1 MFFSNWFK
9 RIKSPNESIE
19 PKDEH
24 VAEEIIEEAIS
35 KSQDDTFASGVFE
48 EKRTGSVT
56 QVQAPAIII
65 NPSEYDSADIIS
77 TFKYALL
84 KYGDNIC
91 READRL
97 KNIMSDLAPSLAREI
112 KLLNLLCKNGNIE
125 KAMYSS
131 KWDEADLYLWI
142 DNATNFL
149 VQEEFIDKKI
159 AYSFARKILM
169 GISGKEISDKY
180 LAELLEKEQ
189 AEAEALRK
197 KEAAKARAA
206 KAAETRR
213 KNAEAAKAKELEEIK
228 KRLAEEEAARKLA
241 ESRVAAEQAAREKER
256 KEAAL
261 KLDQEKKKR
270 EAAEDIE
277 RLIRN
282 LRTNTASGG
291 TAINYSER
299 ATAQTLFNK
308 YNGKIDGNV
317 IVVAEDWTGDFC
329 FVIDEIVR
337 KNGLKARGT
346 LYKDGDFYK
355 NYSYPADDFLFHMYD
370 GPSRNQINRI
380 HVRRDADPSAS
391 VVTKATA
398 VKKTTTRN
406 TATRNTTSSRL
417 KDGRTLKEFFENNGF
432 EVIDKRYNN
441 GCLWVVGDRKKL
453 DPYIEMARMKFGSS
467 CTGDFASGR
476 ATNYRMAWW
485 TKCSK

>member
-1 MFFSNWFK
+1 MSILDWFK
-9 RIKSPNESIE
+9 KRKAEDKPIEQKNYEISISSHNT
-19 PKDEH
+19 DELIH
-24 VAEEIIEEAIS
+24 ETFENSSVNDEIVIPPA
-35 KSQDDTFASGVFE
+35 
-48 EKRTGSVT
+48 VT
-56 QVQAPAIII
+56 ID
-65 NPSEYDSADIIS
+65 PSEYDAADIVS
-77 TFKYALL
+77 TFQYAML
-84 KYGDNIC
+84 KYGESISK
-91 READRL
+91 EPDRL
-97 KNIMSDLAPSLAREI
+97 KNIMSDLAPLLGREI
-112 KLLNLLCKNGNIE
+112 KLLNLLCKNGNIV
-125 KAMYSS
+125 KAMDSS
-131 KWDEADLYLWI
+131 KWADADLYLWI
-142 DNATNFL
+142 DNATNYL

-159 AYSFARKILM
+159 AYSFARKILI
-169 GISGKEISDKY
+169 GISGRAISDKY
-180 LAELLEKEQ
+180 IEELLAQEK
-189 AEAEALRK
+189 AETEELRK

-213 KNAEAAKAKELEEIK
+213 KNAEAAKAKELEEL
-228 KRLAEEEAARKLA
+228 KRKLEEEEKARKAA
-241 ESRVAAEQAAREKER
+241 EAKAAAEQTAREKER
-256 KEAAL
+256 KEAAQRIE
-261 KLDQEKKKR
+261 QEKKKR

-277 RLIRN
+277 RIIRQ
-282 LRTNTASGG
+282 LRTNTVSSGIS
-291 TAINYSER
+291 INYSER

-355 NYSYPADDFLFHMYD
+355 NYSYPADDYLFHMYN
-370 GPSRNQINRI
+370 GPSKNQINRV
-380 HVRRDADPSAS
+380 HVRRDADPTAT
-391 VVTKATA
+391 VVTKTTAPKKATT
-398 VKKTTTRN
+398 KK
-406 TATRNTTSSRL
+406 ATSQSTSSNSRF

-453 DPYIEMARMKFGSS
+453 DPYIELARAKFGST

>member
-1 MFFSNWFK
+1 MSFLDWFRK
-9 RIKSPNESIE
+9 RRAADEPIEQKYNEIGIGAN
-19 PKDEH
+19 K
-24 VAEEIIEEAIS
+24 VEEIPESFE
-35 KSQDDTFASGVFE
+35 KSSINDEVVIPTAV
-48 EKRTGSVT
+48 
-56 QVQAPAIII
+56 IID
-65 NPSEYDSADIIS
+65 PSEYDAADIIS
-77 TFKYALL
+77 TFKYAML
-84 KYGDNIC
+84 KYGESISK
-91 READRL
+91 EPDRL
-97 KNIMSDLAPSLAREI
+97 KNIMSDLAPMLGREI
-112 KLLNLLCKNGNIE
+112 KLLNILCKNGNIS
-125 KAMYSS
+125 KAMGSA
-131 KWDEADLYLWI
+131 KWEDADLYLWI

-159 AYSFARKILM
+159 AYSFARKILI
-169 GISGKEISDKY
+169 GISGRDISDKY
-180 LAELLEKEQ
+180 IEELLAQEK
-189 AEAEALRK
+189 AEAEELRK

-213 KNAEAAKAKELEEIK
+213 KNAEAAKAKELEEL
-228 KRLAEEEAARKLA
+228 KRKLEEEERARKAA
-241 ESRVAAEQAAREKER
+241 EAKAAAEQAAREKER
-256 KEAAL
+256 KEAAQRIE
-261 KLDQEKKKR
+261 QEKKKR

-277 RLIRN
+277 RLIRQ
-282 LRTNTASGG
+282 LRTSTASSG
-291 TAINYSER
+291 TSINYSER

-355 NYSYPADDFLFHMYD
+355 NYSYPADDYLFHMYN

-380 HVRRDADPSAS
+380 HVRRDSDPSAT
-391 VVTKATA
+391 VVTKTTS
-398 VKKTTTRN
+398 VKKTTSKSSTSKS
-406 TATRNTTSSRL
+406 TSSSNSRF
-417 KDGRTLKEFFENNGF
+417 KDGRTLKAFFENNGF

-453 DPYIEMARMKFGSS
+453 DPYIEMARMKFGST